1 MTMMTPEKNKDIQD
15 LLTELPSLEEMQ
27 KHSEEMQE
35 YSKKIQERFEEIQKR
50 SEHLR
55 DLTFKLNI
63 SDAEIQE
70 IVRNVF
76 NGTHKWKNG

>member
-27 KHSEEMQE
+27 KHSD
-35 YSKKIQERFEEIQKR
+35 YLKTLSER
-50 SEHLR
+50 L
-55 DLTFKLNI
+55 KLKLEI